1 MEKKTVFLTGACG
14 GMGFQGLTRMLK
26 DGDSYNTLVL
36 VRDSEKNRK
45 MLAPYMSLENL
56 EVVWGDLN
64 DYDTVYQCVE
74 KSDLI
79 LHVAAFVSPAADY
92 NPKKAM
98 QVNYG
103 STKNLITA
111 IKEQKRENEVK
122 FVYIGTVAETGDR
135 MPPIHWGR
143 VGDPIKP
150 SMFDYYAVSKVA
162 SERYVIESGLKY
174 WVSLRQTGIIG
185 PAMSKIR
192 DAIMFHNCYDNV
204 LEYVSDRDS
213 GVLLRNL
220 SYQDATDTMDMAF
233 WGHIYNIGGGEKC
246 RVSTAEMFE
255 RLYGDIGIKD
265 LSLILKPKMQA
276 TRNFH
281 GHYYLDSDKLENF
294 VHFQRDGMEY
304 YYDCY
309 IKDLGAT
316 APMAK
321 IMCKVPGGEKL
332 MATVMGNM
340 FNKLADGEHGTKHF
354 IDCNMDDRIEAYWG
368 SRKAWEALPESYN
381 DFNHFFDWDK
391 KIVLDHGYDESKPES
406 ELTLDDMKKAA
417 EFRGGEC
424 LSTNMKKGDW
434 STQLEFKCAFGH
446 TFKASPRLVL
456 EGGHWCDECERK
468 SWNYGQRAKVD
479 PFFAQVW
486 KPLHE
491 DNEIREYPKEV
502 SELDVK

>member
-36 VRDSEKNRK
+36 VRDSEKNRN
-45 MLAPYMSLENL
+45 MLKPYMALGNL

-64 DYDTVYQCVE
+64 DYDTVFKCVK

-79 LHVAAFVSPAADY
+79 LHVAAFVSPQADY
-92 NPKKAM
+92 NPQKAM

-150 SMFDYYAVSKVA
+150 SMFDCYAVSKVA
-162 SERYVIESGLKY
+162 AERYVIESGLKY

-220 SYQDATDTMDMAF
+220 SYQDATDTMDTAF

-281 GHYYLDSDKLENF
+281 GHYYLDSDKLEHF
-294 VHFQRDGMEY
+294 VHFQRDSMEY
-304 YYDCY
+304 YYNCY

-321 IMCKVPGGEKL
+321 VMCKVPGGEKL

-354 IDCNMDDRIEAYWG
+354 IDCNMEDRIEAYWG
-368 SRKAWEALPESYN
+368 SRKAWEALPENYN

-391 KIVLDHGYDESKPES
+391 KVVLDHGYDETKPES
-406 ELTLDDMKKAA
+406 ELSLDDMKKAA
-417 EFRGGEC
+417 VFRGGEC
-424 LSTNMKKGDW
+424 LSTKMKKGDW

-446 TFKASPRLVL
+446 KFKASPRLVL

-486 KPLHE
+486 KPLHKADE
-491 DNEIREYPKEV
+491 LREYPKEV

>member
-1 MEKKTVFLTGACG
+1 
-14 GMGFQGLTRMLK
+14 
-26 DGDSYNTLVL
+26 
-36 VRDSEKNRK
+36 
-45 MLAPYMSLENL
+45 
-56 EVVWGDLN
+56 
-64 DYDTVYQCVE
+64 
-74 KSDLI
+74 
-79 LHVAAFVSPAADY
+79 
-92 NPKKAM
+92 
-98 QVNYG
+98 
-103 STKNLITA
+103 
-111 IKEQKRENEVK
+111 
-122 FVYIGTVAETGDR
+122 
-135 MPPIHWGR
+135 
-143 VGDPIKP
+143 
-150 SMFDYYAVSKVA
+150 
-162 SERYVIESGLKY
+162 
-174 WVSLRQTGIIG
+174 
-185 PAMSKIR
+185 MSKIR

-220 SYQDATDTMDMAF
+220 SYQDATDTMDTAF

-281 GHYYLDSDKLENF
+281 GHYYLDSDKLEHF
-294 VHFQRDGMEY
+294 VHFQRDSMEY

-321 IMCKVPGGEKL
+321 VMCKVPGGEKL

-354 IDCNMDDRIEAYWG
+354 IDCNMEDRIEAYWG

-391 KIVLDHGYDESKPES
+391 KVVLDHGYDETKPES
-406 ELTLDDMKKAA
+406 ELTLDDMKRAA
-417 EFRGGEC
+417 MFRGGEC
-424 LSTNMKKGDW
+424 LSTKMKKGDW

-486 KPLHE
+486 EPLHE
-491 DNEIREYPKEV
+491 ADEMREYPKEV

>member
-36 VRDSEKNRK
+36 VRDSEKNRN
-45 MLAPYMSLENL
+45 MLKPYMALGNL

-64 DYDTVYQCVE
+64 DYDTVYNCVE

-79 LHVAAFVSPAADY
+79 LHVAAFVSPQADY
-92 NPKKAM
+92 NPQKAM
-98 QVNYG
+98 QINYG

-162 SERYVIESGLKY
+162 AERYVIESGLKY

-220 SYQDATDTMDMAF
+220 SYQDATDTMDTAF

-246 RVSTAEMFE
+246 RVSTADMFE

-281 GHYYLDSDKLENF
+281 GHYYLDSDKLEHF
-294 VHFQRDGMEY
+294 VHFQRDSMEY

-321 IMCKVPGGEKL
+321 VMCKVPGGEKL

-354 IDCNMDDRIEAYWG
+354 IDCNMEDRIEAYWG
-368 SRKAWEALPESYN
+368 SRKAWEALPENYN
-381 DFNHFFDWDK
+381 DFNHFFDWNK
-391 KIVLDHGYDESKPES
+391 KIVLDHGYDETKPES
-406 ELTLDDMKKAA
+406 ELSLDDMKKAA
-417 EFRGGEC
+417 VFRGGEC
-424 LSTNMKKGDW
+424 LSTKMKKGDW

-446 TFKASPRLVL
+446 KFKASPRLVL

-491 DNEIREYPKEV
+491 ADEMREYPKEV

>member
-36 VRDSEKNRK
+36 VRNSEKNRT
-45 MLAPYMSLENL
+45 MLAPYMSYENL
-56 EVVWGDLN
+56 QIVWGDLN
-64 DYDTVYQCVE
+64 DYDTVYKCVK

-79 LHVAAFVSPAADY
+79 LHVAAFVSPQADN
-92 NPKKAM
+92 NPQKAM

-111 IKEQKRENEVK
+111 IKEQGRENEVK

-162 SERYVIESGLKY
+162 AERYVIESGLKY

-220 SYQDATDTMDMAF
+220 SYQDATDTMDTAF

-281 GHYYLDSDKLENF
+281 GHYYLDSDKLEHF
-294 VHFQRDGMEY
+294 VHFQRDSMEY

-321 IMCKVPGGEKL
+321 VMCKVPGGEKL

-354 IDCNMDDRIEAYWG
+354 IDCNMEDRIEAYWG

-391 KIVLDHGYDESKPES
+391 KVVLDHGYDETKPES

-417 EFRGGEC
+417 MFRGGEC
-424 LSTNMKKGDW
+424 LSTKMKKGDW

-446 TFKASPRLVL
+446 TFKASPRLIL

-486 KPLHE
+486 EPLHDDDE
-491 DNEIREYPKEV
+491 LREYPKEV

>member
-56 EVVWGDLN
+56 EVFWGDLN

-111 IKEQKRENEVK
+111 IKEQKRKNEVK

-135 MPPIHWGR
+135 MPPVHWGR

-233 WGHIYNIGGGEKC
+233 WGHIYNIGGGEEC

-281 GHYYLDSDKLENF
+281 GHYYLDSDKLENY
-294 VHFQRDGMEY
+294 VHFQRDSMEY

-321 IMCKVPGGEKL
+321 VMCKVPGGEKL
-332 MATVMGNM
+332 MASVMGNM

-354 IDCNMDDRIEAYWG
+354 IDCDMDDRIEAYWG
-368 SRKAWEALPESYN
+368 SRKAWKALPENYN

-391 KIVLDHGYDESKPES
+391 QIILDHGYDESKSES

-424 LSTNMKKGDW
+424 LSTKMKKGDW

-446 TFKASPRLVL
+446 KFKASPRLVL

>member
-45 MLAPYMSLENL
+45 MLEPYMAQENL
-56 EVVWGDLN
+56 EIVWGDLN
-64 DYDTVYQCVE
+64 DYDTVYKCVK

-79 LHVAAFVSPAADY
+79 LHVAAFVSPQADY

-111 IKEQKRENEVK
+111 IKEQGRENEVK

-162 SERYVIESGLKY
+162 AERYVIESGLKY

-220 SYQDATDTMDMAF
+220 SYQDATDTMDTAF

-294 VHFQRDGMEY
+294 VHFQRDSMEY

-321 IMCKVPGGEKL
+321 VMCKVPGGEKL

-354 IDCNMDDRIEAYWG
+354 IDCDMEDRIEAYWD

-424 LSTNMKKGDW
+424 LSTKMKNGDW